1 MLSQLS
7 AALDPAPETVPFLKR
22 FKTSTLRSL
31 SLTRLESLQRLGE
44 LASWLYLYGR
54 DEQLMSLAQAML
66 GYEFTGSFTHYGP
79 VEDILSLGCL
89 VAERHGDP
97 ALAQACRDHIV
108 GVYGRREEWDDV
120 MRMAM
125 RNRLGGWQV
134 EWQERNRPAD
144 DAGYTLAQLGE
155 LAYLRIWG
163 GEQSWPL
170 ERIELTLADKTAY
183 LRRLKKISPISP

>member
-1 MLSQLS
+1 MLEQL
-7 AALDPAPETVPFLKR
+7 AAQLDPDAETVPFLKR
-22 FKTSTLRSL
+22 FKKSTLTRL
-31 SLTRLESLQRLGE
+31 SLTRLESLQRLDE

-54 DEQLMSLAQAML
+54 DDQLLAVARILL
-66 GYEFTGSFTHYGP
+66 GYRFTGSFTHYGP
-79 VEDILSLGCL
+79 VEGVLALGCL
-89 VAERHGDP
+89 VAERTGDMD
-97 ALAQACRDHIV
+97 LARACRDHIT
-108 GVYGRREEWDDV
+108 GVYGRRAEWDDV
-120 MRMAM
+120 MRSAM

-170 ERIELTLADKTAY
+170 ERIEWALAEKTAY
-183 LRRLKKISPISP
+183 LRRLKQISP